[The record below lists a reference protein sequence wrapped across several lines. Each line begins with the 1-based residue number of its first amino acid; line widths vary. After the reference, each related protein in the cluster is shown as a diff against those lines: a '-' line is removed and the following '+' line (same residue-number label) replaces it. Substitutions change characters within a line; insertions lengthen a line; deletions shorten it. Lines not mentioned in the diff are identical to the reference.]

1 MWKRIARSAAVA
13 VLTALTVVA
22 PAQAVSPATPFDVA
36 AEAICATAKGHQQAG
51 SLDRATALY
60 TAVKEG
66 DGEKNCAVAGLRTVA
81 EQRQRAV
88 EKVAEGQ
95 KLIRAGTLEEAEAA
109 FRYALAQDRG
119 NAAAAAGIAK
129 VMNLHDSPNTIASS
143 NWDRFYED
151 WVEPLGKMLLLI
163 VAALAVLYTLAG
175 LSSRLFVR
183 TDAVAWRKPYQ
194 KIARALGFFL
204 IFGAAVMLPLYAMFK
219 PFSAEGSL
227 THWAGGVVVAVGLGA
242 VALVVLAS
250 AEERRDW
257 RHWLALLISLGVVVV
272 VAGALLL
279 APGKSGN
286 VDAAGVFAVLGLLVV
301 SGIAIVAR
309 RERKHQRALLIYLG
323 IAVLVAGA
331 LLLTPAEDRWRLLAA
346 YVALAGYGVV
356 MTAATLGQNLRL
368 QVEVQKPDGTVSA
381 GSTDYLLARMKGLGT
396 ESPKGLD
403 RATSVL
409 ATTPLS
415 KITSED
421 LSALPAGKVAG
432 ALSRLFFAI
441 RPDLTWRAR
450 VTLVD
455 EERVAMTLS
464 RNGRHAQSTVFSR
477 PDLGLAAIPAGLGEA
492 ERTATQDQARAQLLT
507 GAAAFVL
514 LRLSQVHV
522 ELQDDLYGAER
533 WQSVA
538 LQVIATSRSLIDDGE
553 KHDAER
559 VKLLS
564 RAMDEDPKY
573 VLARFEYMW
582 AVYRRI
588 PDEQTDYAAFARS
601 IDEQYVTAGL
611 SSKDKE
617 EGWASLRIRVMYS
630 SATQWLNGYLNRGKE
645 DPKQLQEAAQSVVEL
660 QRLCRKEWEGKQ
672 LCQQAERMLH
682 FAENLEHCIEVLC
695 AVAPPADAAWL
706 HPHEHAP
713 SPRLTWDHACLDCFL
728 AELPGQDRPV
738 RVEQAIKDLEFAV
751 ATGHDK
757 TAAAEDPCFEPLR
770 SEPRFRQLVGG
781 VSTVQFLDLPAL
793 APYKAS
799 LAAAG
804 ITSAFDLVRRTQSAE
819 QQAYLAT
826 HLGASRVVIDQMR
839 DIALLAQIHEDLND
853 PGMLHL
859 LIAQGVSSPDALCD
873 RARLQPQE
881 LIRELRSQA
890 KKDNLNPPGLLLHR
904 PRRWLR
910 AAEG

>member
-1 MWKRIARSAAVA
+1 MWKRIAQGSTVA

-22 PAQAVSPATPFDVA
+22 SARAVPQAAPFDATTEA
-36 AEAICATAKGHQQAG
+36 ACATAKGHQQAG
-51 SLDRATALY
+51 SLDRATTLY

-66 DGEKNCAVAGLRTVA
+66 DGEKNCAVAGLRSVA
-81 EQRQRAV
+81 EQRQRAA
-88 EKVAEGQ
+88 EKVTEGQ

-129 VMNLHDSPNTIASS
+129 VINLQDSPNTIASS

-151 WVEPLGKMLLLI
+151 WVQPLGRMLLFS
-163 VAALAVLYTLAG
+163 VAALAVLYGLAG
-175 LSSRLFVR
+175 LSSRLFVK
-183 TDAVAWRKPYQ
+183 TDAVAWRKPYRW
-194 KIARALGFFL
+194 IAGTLGFLL
-204 IFGAAVMLPLYAMFK
+204 IFSSAVMLPLYAMFK
-219 PFSAEGSL
+219 PFSAEASL
-227 THWAGGVVVAVGLGA
+227 STWAGWVVAAIGLGA

-250 AEERRDW
+250 ADERRDW
-257 RHWLALLISLGVVVV
+257 RHWLALLICLGAVAL

-279 APGKSGN
+279 APRESGN
-286 VDAAGVFAVLGLLVV
+286 VDAAGVFAVLGLMVV
-301 SGIAIVAR
+301 SVIAIVAR
-309 RERKHQRALLIYLG
+309 RDRKHQLALLAYLG
-323 IAVLVAGA
+323 ITVLVAGA
-331 LLLTPAEDRWRLLAA
+331 LLLTPAADTGRLLAA
-346 YVALAGYGVV
+346 YVALALYGVV

-368 QVEVQKPDGTVSA
+368 QVEVQEPDGTVSA

-396 ESPKGLD
+396 ETPKELD

-432 ALSRLFFAI
+432 ALSRLFFTI

-464 RNGRHAQSTVFSR
+464 RNGRHVQSAVFSR

-514 LRLSQVHV
+514 LRLSKVHV
-522 ELQDDLYGAER
+522 ELQDDLYRAER

-538 LQVIATSRSLIDDGE
+538 LQVIATSRSLIDDSE
-553 KHDAER
+553 KHDAAR
-559 VKLLS
+559 VELLS
-564 RAMDEDPKY
+564 RAMDEDPMY

-611 SSKDKE
+611 SSKGKE

-630 SATQWLNGYLNRGKE
+630 SATQWLNGYLNGGKE
-645 DPKQLQEAAQSVVEL
+645 DPKQLQEAAQSVAEL
-660 QRLCRKEWEGKQ
+660 QRLCREKWEGQQ
-672 LCQQAERMLH
+672 LRQQAERMLH

-695 AVAPPADAAWL
+695 AVTPPEEAAWL

-728 AELPGQDRPV
+728 AELPGQDRPL
-738 RVEQAIKDLEFAV
+738 RVEQAIEDLEFAV
-751 ATGHDK
+751 ATGHDR
-757 TAAAEDPCFEPLR
+757 TAAAEDPCFKPLR
-770 SEPRFRQLVGG
+770 SEPRFRQLVGR
-781 VSTVQFLDLPAL
+781 VPPVHFLDLPAL
-793 APYKAS
+793 APYKTS

-804 ITSAFDLVRRTQSAE
+804 ITSTFDLVRRTQSAE

-839 DIALLAQIHEDLND
+839 DIALLAQVHQDLDD

-859 LIAQGVSSPDALCD
+859 LIAQGVSSLETLRDK
-873 RARLQPQE
+873 ARLQPQE
-881 LIRELRSQA
+881 LLRELRSQA
-890 KKDNLNPPGLLLHR
+890 KKDNLNPSGLLLHR

-910 AAEG
+910 AAGA